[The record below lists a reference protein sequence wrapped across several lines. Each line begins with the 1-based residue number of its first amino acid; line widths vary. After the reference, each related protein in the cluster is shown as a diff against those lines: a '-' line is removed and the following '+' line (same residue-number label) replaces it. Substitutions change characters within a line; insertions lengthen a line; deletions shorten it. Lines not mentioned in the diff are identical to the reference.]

1 MNFTVFIFEKKISM
15 NIRTIAFIFLLI
27 FVSLNSLCQEQKTDS
42 LTKPSL
48 KPYSVPNTDI
58 VIVPPAHFKY
68 VDAISGF
75 IHVGTSAS
83 ITIQEIDNISYLQIT
98 EGLTPDYFAKQ
109 NATVLNTE
117 DVKTMSGMTG
127 KLYTLGFST
136 VSNDTSKKVLH
147 YERLMLFT
155 GDYQHTIW
163 VSANYPE
170 LLKKVLYGVLKESL
184 LTVNFKQNND

>member
-1 MNFTVFIFEKKISM
+1 MSM
-15 NIRTIAFIFLLI
+15 NIRTIAFILILI
-27 FVSLNSLCQEQKTDS
+27 FVSLLSLCQEQKPDS

-48 KPYSVPNTDI
+48 KPYAVPNTDI
-58 VIVPPAHFKY
+58 VIIPPAHFKY
-68 VDAISGF
+68 VDAINGF

-83 ITIQEIDNISYLQIT
+83 ITVQELDNISYLQII
-98 EGLTPDYFAKQ
+98 EGLTPEYFAKQ
-109 NATVLNTE
+109 NVTVLNSE
-117 DVKTMSGMTG
+117 DVKTRSGMTG

-136 VSNDTSKKVLH
+136 VSNDSAKKILH

-163 VSANYPE
+163 LSANYPE
-170 LLKKVLYGVLKESL
+170 LLKKVLYNVLKESL